1 MDEYQYNY
9 LIVLL
14 EFSYYLDTFYTSIQA
29 DTWSGRGYNEMSDII
44 WREISVSPEEL
55 SLANILPTGQAFR
68 WHKTGSDPEEW
79 SGTISR
85 R

>member
-1 MDEYQYNY
+1 MSRY
-9 LIVLL
+9 LLVLL
-14 EFSYYLDTFYTSIQA
+14 EVSYYLHTFFFKSEI
-29 DTWSGRGYNEMSDII
+29 WSGRGYSEMTDII

-55 SLANILPTGQAFR
+55 SLASILPTGQAFR

>member
-1 MDEYQYNY
+1 MG
-9 LIVLL
+9 
-14 EFSYYLDTFYTSIQA
+14 
-29 DTWSGRGYNEMSDII
+29 GRGYNEMSDII
-44 WREISVSPEEL
+44 WREISVSLEEL